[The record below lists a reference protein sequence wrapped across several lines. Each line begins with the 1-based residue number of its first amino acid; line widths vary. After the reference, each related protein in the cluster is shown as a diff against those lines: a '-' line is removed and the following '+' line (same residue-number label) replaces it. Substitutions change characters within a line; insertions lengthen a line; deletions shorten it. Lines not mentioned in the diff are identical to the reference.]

1 MSEDKEITCKD
12 CGGSF
17 IFTAGEQEFFQSKG
31 FSEPV
36 RCKPCRDARKAQRSD
51 DRRGDSG
58 GGRRDWQ

>member
-36 RCKPCRDARKAQRSD
+36 RCKLCRDARKAQRSD

-58 GGRRDWQ
+58 SGRRDWQ